1 MDDEA
6 MKEAIRLEARRQ
18 GRQRAGL
25 MVFTA
30 GLVILVAP
38 LVLLETATGV
48 SRPALYV
55 AMVVGLLVA
64 LFGFAVAVRF
74 MKDANTERVALRG
87 GFRDRVQREHARYI
101 GFLPVGSLLM
111 TWLSLKSTWTVLA
124 GRGDFH
130 DWAFAV
136 TGPLISLAIL
146 QLVAGLGRGQDARTK
161 RALDDELLASFRQRS
176 LNTGFAVAVLGL
188 VVGFAAGLYDPA
200 WGVMA
205 LPIVLASAA
214 AAAAFRYAQL
224 DRLADPNG

>member
-1 MDDEA
+1 MDDDA
-6 MKEAIRLEARRQ
+6 IKAAIRQEARRRLWQ
-18 GRQRAGL
+18 NGGL
-25 MVFTA
+25 IVVTA
-30 GLVILVAP
+30 GLALLCLPLVILD
-38 LVLLETATGV
+38 ETKGAARIG
-48 SRPALYV
+48 LY
-55 AMVVGLLVA
+55 GLMAAGLTVA
-64 LFGFAVAVRF
+64 LVGFAVSVRF
-74 MKDANTERVALRG
+74 MKDANTERVAQRG
-87 GFRDRVQREHARYI
+87 GYRDRVQREHARYI

-161 RALDDELLASFRQRS
+161 RALDDELLTSFHQRS
-176 LNTGFAVAVLGL
+176 LNTGFAVAVMGL

-224 DRLADPNG
+224 DRQADPNG